1 MYELANQFGDKNK
14 EYFFSMATNSKEKS
28 NFAPSFLKTNNYLSI
43 VTKMEKIKVG
53 INGFGRIGRN
63 VFRIICE
70 RPNLEIVGV
79 NDLTSTK
86 VLAHLLKYDST
97 QGKFPGTVEYDEN
110 ALIVNGVRIPVTA
123 ERAPLNIKW
132 SKTPDVVVESTGV
145 FRSKESS
152 KGGYG
157 DHLKAGAKKVILSAP
172 SKDAI
177 DATVVVGV
185 NNNDL
190 TDEVECV
197 SNASCTTNC
206 LAPVAKV
213 LNDRF
218 GIEQGYITTIHSY
231 TNDQV
236 ILDGP
241 HSDLRRARS
250 AAMSQIPTTTGA
262 AKAVGIVI
270 PELNGKLDGIAVRV
284 PTPTGSLVDL
294 VCTLKTEATKE
305 EINAAMKE
313 AAEGPMKGVLEYTE
327 DPIVSVDVIHNPHS
341 SIFDAQSTMV
351 MGKMVKIMSW
361 YDNEWGYSNRMV
373 DLIEMMKY

>member
-1 MYELANQFGDKNK
+1 
-14 EYFFSMATNSKEKS
+14 
-28 NFAPSFLKTNNYLSI
+28 
-43 VTKMEKIKVG
+43 MEKIKVA

-63 VFRIICE
+63 VFRIALE
-70 RPNLEIVGV
+70 HPNMEVVGI
-79 NDLTSTK
+79 NDLTDNK

-97 QGKFPGTVEYDEN
+97 QGKFPGTVEYDETG
-110 ALIVNGVRIPVTA
+110 LIVNGVHVSVTA
-123 ERAPLNIKW
+123 ERSPLNIKW
-132 SKTPDVVVESTGV
+132 SKTPDVVVESTGI
-145 FRSKESS
+145 FRAKESS

-157 DHLKAGAKKVILSAP
+157 DHLKNGAKKVIISAP
-172 SKDAI
+172 AKDDI
-177 DATVVVGV
+177 DATIVCGV
-185 NNNDL
+185 NDNELRD
-190 TDEVECV
+190 DVQCV

-218 GIEQGYITTIHSY
+218 GIEQGYMTTIHSY

-262 AKAVGIVI
+262 AKAVGLVI

-313 AAEGPMKGVLEYTE
+313 AAEGPMKGILEYTE
-327 DPIVSVDVIHNPHS
+327 DEIVSCDVIHNPHS
-341 SIFDAQSTMV
+341 SIFDAKSTMV
-351 MGKMVKIMSW
+351 KGKMIKIMSW
-361 YDNEWGYSNRMV
+361 YDNEWGYSNRVV
-373 DLIEMMKY
+373 DLIDRMKF